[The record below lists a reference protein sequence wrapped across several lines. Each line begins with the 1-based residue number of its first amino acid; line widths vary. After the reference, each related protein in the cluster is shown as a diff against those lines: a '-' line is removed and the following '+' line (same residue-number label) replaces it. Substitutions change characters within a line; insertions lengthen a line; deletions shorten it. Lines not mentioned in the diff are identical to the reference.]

1 MLVDKLEKLMQGP
14 QLLFKRLVTR
24 TSSLESCDDSS
35 STNSVQSADSSDEW
49 VICDEKSCSDDF
61 MEIPAEFQVR
71 EFPASSLFSTS
82 PILNQKSNS
91 SNQPKCTSTKTTQS
105 QLQKGNRLCRNHPTN
120 PSHGRDERYYHV
132 FKEGELEKLIQRHS
146 KTLVVSSCTYQ
157 SGHWCARAT
166 KASQKSEKS

>member
-1 MLVDKLEKLMQGP
+1 MQGP

-61 MEIPAEFQVR
+61 VEIPAEFQVR

-82 PILNQKSNS
+82 PLLNQKSHNS
-91 SNQPKCTSTKTTQS
+91 PQSTSQSTQP
-105 QLQKGNRLCRNHPTN
+105 QLPRANRFCRNHPTS
-120 PSHGRDERYYHV
+120 PSQGRNERYYHV
-132 FKEGELEKLIQRHS
+132 FKQRELENLI
-146 KTLVVSSCTYQ
+146 KKYAKNLIVSSCTYQ
-157 SGHWCARAT
+157 SGHWCAEAT
-166 KASQKSEKS
+166 KISCQKNEVLM